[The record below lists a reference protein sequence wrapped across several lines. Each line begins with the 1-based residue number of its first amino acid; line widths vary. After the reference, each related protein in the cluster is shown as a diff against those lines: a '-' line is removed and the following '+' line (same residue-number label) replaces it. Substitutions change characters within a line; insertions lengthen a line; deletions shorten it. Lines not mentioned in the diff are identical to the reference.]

1 MVNPL
6 GAIVVF
12 DGEVPRTF
20 TATAAA
26 TISGGQLVVCNGTAN
41 TVGSGID
48 TYVTTDISATQI
60 GISDLCNGIAIN
72 NASSGTNSLVTIA
85 TRGAYLMRCGGIVSG
100 GQTVYA
106 VSGTIQ
112 HVAPIPISG
121 TGTSGTLTQYKEAIP
136 YAQPIGRAI
145 TPSASGTN
153 LYALISLNV

>member
-26 TISGGQLVVCNGTAN
+26 DISGGQLVVCNGTAN
-41 TVGSGID
+41 TVGSSIA
-48 TYVTTDISATQI
+48 TYVATDISATPIVSQE
-60 GISDLCNGIAIN
+60 LCNGIALN

-85 TRGAYLMRCGGIVSG
+85 QRGSYLMRCGGIISG
-100 GQTVYA
+100 GQNVLG
-106 VSGTIQ
+106 VSGTNQ
-112 HVAPIPISG
+112 WLIPNLISG
-121 TGTSGTLTQYKEAIP
+121 TSNTNIGTI
-136 YAQPIGRAI
+136 IGRAM

-153 LYALISLNV
+153 LYSLVSLNL

>member
-26 TISGGQLVVCNGTAN
+26 DISGGQLVVCNGTAN
-41 TVGSGID
+41 TVGSDIAS
-48 TYVTTDISATQI
+48 YVTTDISATQI
-60 GISDLCNGIAIN
+60 KTSDYVNGIALQ
-72 NASSGTNSLVTIA
+72 NASSGTNSYVTVA

-100 GQTVYA
+100 GQLVSA
-106 VSGTIQ
+106 ASGTIQ
-112 HVAPIPISG
+112 WIVPMPISG
-121 TGTSGTLTQYKEAIP
+121 TGTSGTVGYSSPWLAPT
-136 YAQPIGRAI
+136 PIGRAL

-153 LYALISLNV
+153 LYTLVSLNV